1 MFSRAIIACL
11 LATALSGCGAGASF
25 FGPSTG
31 TVTGHVQLLVCGGA
45 YRPEQT
51 GCPARPMADA
61 TLTFQLLGTSSSST
75 VTTDSAGAY
84 RIDLKPG
91 TYNVRVMEMGSSK
104 LPRPG
109 AFADNP
115 PTSNGTAA
123 PGTVTV
129 VAGQTVTKDFTY
141 TIQMM

>member
-1 MFSRAIIACL
+1 MFSRTLIACL
-11 LATALSGCGAGASF
+11 LAAVLSGCSAGASF

-31 TVTGHVQLLVCGGA
+31 TVTGHVQLRVCGGA
-45 YRPEQT
+45 YRPDQT
-51 GCPARPMADA
+51 GCSLRPMGDA
-61 TLTFQLLGTSSSST
+61 TLTFALAGTSSSST

-91 TYNVRVMEMGSSK
+91 TYTVKVTEMGSAK
-104 LPRPG
+104 QPKPG

-115 PTSNGTAA
+115 ATVHES
-123 PGTVTV
+123 PGANTVTA
-129 VAGQTVTKDFTY
+129 VAGQTVTRDFTY

>member
-1 MFSRAIIACL
+1 MFSRALVACL
-11 LATALSGCGAGASF
+11 LAAALCGCAAGASL

-31 TVTGHVQLLVCGGA
+31 TVTGHVQLRACGGA

-51 GCPARPMADA
+51 SCPARPMADA
-61 TLTFQLLGTSSSST
+61 TLVFQEVSTSNSST

-91 TYNVRVMEMGSSK
+91 AYTIRVAEIGSAK
-104 LPRPG
+104 QPRPG

-115 PTSNGTAA
+115 LAVDHTAGPEA
-123 PGTVTV
+123 VTV
-129 VAGQTVTKDFTY
+129 IAGQTVTKDFTY

>member
-1 MFSRAIIACL
+1 MLSRALIACL
-11 LATALSGCGAGASF
+11 LAAALSGCGSGASF
-25 FGPSTG
+25 FGASTG
-31 TVTGHVQLLVCGGA
+31 TVTGHVQLRVCGGA

-61 TLTFQLLGTSSSST
+61 TLTFQLDGASSSSS

-84 RIDLKPG
+84 RIDLKAG
-91 TYNVRVMEMGSSK
+91 TYTIRVTEMGSSK
-104 LPRPG
+104 LPQPG

-115 PTSNGTAA
+115 TAANGTGGR
-123 PGTVTV
+123 GTVTV
-129 VAGQTVTKDFTY
+129 VAGQAVTKDFTY